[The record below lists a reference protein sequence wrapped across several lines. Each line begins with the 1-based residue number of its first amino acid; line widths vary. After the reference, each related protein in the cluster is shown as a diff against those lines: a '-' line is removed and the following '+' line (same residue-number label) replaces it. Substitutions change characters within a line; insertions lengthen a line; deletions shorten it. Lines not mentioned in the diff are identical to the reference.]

1 MTAPVNQD
9 WEELRFEAEVFGT
22 MIIGPPSLVELR
34 RGSLFPIVPVGEK
47 AGAEGIRTPDL
58 LIANETL
65 YQLSY
70 DPIRA
75 AKNYNTDRA
84 RQLLGASERNGPLP
98 RAAGALA
105 SGPAEGGAGSGLIL
119 MRRLSLSKKTLPF
132 FSAYKV
138 QSRPVPTLTPAWN
151 LVPHCRTRMLPAVT
165 DSPPNRLTPRRLLT
179 LSRPLRTL
187 P

>member
-1 MTAPVNQD
+1 MPAPVNQD
-9 WEELRFEAEVFGT
+9 WEELRFEAEAFAT
-22 MIIGPPSLVELR
+22 LIIARLR
-34 RGSLFPIVPVGEK
+34 SWSYGAAAFSPTSPVSEK

-70 DPIRA
+70 DPARA
-75 AKNYNTDRA
+75 AKNNNTDRA

-105 SGPAEGGAGSGLIL
+105 SGPAEGGAESGLIL
-119 MRRLSLSKKTLPF
+119 MRRLSLSKNTLPS